1 MSFRILHVLDHSWPV
16 LDGYS
21 NRSRSLIAAQKGLGW
36 HPAVV
41 TSPLHNLDDPGAHD
55 LMLDSVNYYRVP
67 TSSSWTWKAIHRR
80 CPGLRELGVVS
91 LLEKNIIR
99 ILASERFDLIH
110 AHSPAL
116 CGLAASRAAAATGI
130 PFVYEIRSFWE
141 DGLPQKPTSLRYRLT
156 RFLESHVVKRANAV
170 IGIARPILKDLA
182 SRGIPEQKL
191 FLVPNGVDIARFAPR
206 DYDQALAKELRLEDT
221 LTLGF
226 IGTFF
231 PWEGVSWLVRATAEL
246 HARGIPC
253 KLLII
258 GDGAEVDAVCNAI
271 QQENAE
277 GFVSYL
283 GRVPHEDIERYYS
296 ILDVLVYPRR
306 SSRITEMVTPLKPLE
321 AMALGKAVLG
331 SNVGGIREL
340 IEPEKTG
347 VLFESG
353 EISDFCRQATRLLGD
368 ENLRSTLGK
377 NARARVCAESD
388 WTVVTERYRK
398 VYEIAM
404 SSLLERRR

>member
-21 NRSRSLIAAQKGLGW
+21 NRSRSLIAAQKSLGW

-41 TSPLHNLDDPGAHD
+41 TSPLHNLDDPAAQD
-55 LMLDSVNYYRVP
+55 LVLDSVNYYRVP
-67 TSSSWTWKAIHRR
+67 SSSSWAWKAIHRR
-80 CPGLRELGVVS
+80 FPVLREYGVVR
-91 LLEKNIIR
+91 LLEKNMMR
-99 ILASERFDLIH
+99 ILANERFDLIH

-116 CGLAASRAAAATGI
+116 CGLAAARVAAVAGI

-156 RFLESHVVKRANAV
+156 RFLESHAAKRANAV
-170 IGIARPILKDLA
+170 VAIARPMLRDLA
-182 SRGIPEQKL
+182 SRGIPQEKL
-191 FLVPNGVDIARFAPR
+191 FLVPNGVDVARFAPR
-206 DYDQALAKELRLEDT
+206 AYDQALAKELHLEDT
-221 LTLGF
+221 PTLGF

-231 PWEGVSWLVRATAEL
+231 PWEGVAWLVQATAAL
-246 HARGIPC
+246 HARGVPC

-258 GDGAEVDAVCNAI
+258 GDGAEADGVRNAI
-271 QQENAE
+271 EQVNAE
-277 GFVSYL
+277 GFVTYL

-347 VLFESG
+347 ALFESG
-353 EISDFCRQATRLLGD
+353 DIDDFCRQATRLLQD
-368 ENLRSTLGK
+368 QKLRRVLGR
-377 NARARVCAESD
+377 NARAKVCAESN
-388 WTVVTERYRK
+388 WTTVTERYRK
-398 VYEIAM
+398 VYEIAVN
-404 SSLLERRR
+404 SLLERC

>member
-1 MSFRILHVLDHSWPV
+1 MSVRILHVLDHSWPV

-21 NRSRSLIAAQKGLGW
+21 NRSRSLIAAQKSLGW

-41 TSPLHNLDDPGAHD
+41 TSPLHNLDDLQAQD
-55 LMLDSVNYYRVP
+55 LVLDSVNYFRVP
-67 TSSSWTWKAIHRR
+67 SSSSWTWKAIHRR
-80 CPGLRELGVVS
+80 WLGLREFGVVS
-91 LLEKNIIR
+91 LLEKTLSR
-99 ILASERFDLIH
+99 ILAREKFDLIH

-116 CGLAASRAAAATGI
+116 CGLAASRVAAAAGI

-141 DGLPQKPTSLRYRLT
+141 DGLPQRPTSLRYRLT
-156 RFLESHVVKRANAV
+156 RFLETHVAKHANAV
-170 IGIARPILKDLA
+170 VGIARPILKDLA
-182 SRGIPEQKL
+182 SRGIPDQKL

-206 DYDQALAKELRLEDT
+206 EYDRALAKELNLEDT
-221 LTLGF
+221 PTLGF

-231 PWEGVSWLVRATAEL
+231 PWEGVSWLVQATAVL
-246 HARGIPC
+246 HARGVLS

-258 GDGAEVDAVCNAI
+258 GDGAEADAVRAAI
-271 QQENAE
+271 QQEQAE

-331 SNVGGIREL
+331 SDVGGIREL
-340 IEPEKTG
+340 IEPETTG
-347 VLFESG
+347 LLFASG
-353 EISDFCRQATRLLGD
+353 EIDDFCRQATRLLQD
-368 ENLRSTLGK
+368 ENLRSVMGK
-377 NARARVCAESD
+377 NARARVCAERD
-388 WTVVTERYRK
+388 WATVTERYRK
-398 VYEIAM
+398 VYEFAM
-404 SSLLERRR
+404 TTSLERR

>member
-1 MSFRILHVLDHSWPV
+1 MSVRILHVLDHSWPV

-21 NRSRSLIAAQKGLGW
+21 NRSRSLIAAQKSLGW

-41 TSPLHNLDDPGAHD
+41 TSPLHNLDDLQAQD
-55 LMLDSVNYYRVP
+55 LVLDSVNYFRVP
-67 TSSSWTWKAIHRR
+67 SSPSWTWKAIHRR
-80 CPGLRELGVVS
+80 WPGLREFGVVS
-91 LLEKNIIR
+91 LLEKTLSR
-99 ILASERFDLIH
+99 ILAREKFDLIH

-116 CGLAASRAAAATGI
+116 CGLAASRVAAAAGV

-156 RFLESHVVKRANAV
+156 RFLETHVAKHANAV
-170 IGIARPILKDLA
+170 VGIARPILKDLA
-182 SRGIPEQKL
+182 SRGIPDQKL

-206 DYDQALAKELRLEDT
+206 EYDRALAKELNLEDT
-221 LTLGF
+221 PTLGF

-231 PWEGVSWLVRATAEL
+231 PWEGVSWLVQATAAL
-246 HARGIPC
+246 HARGVLS

-258 GDGAEVDAVCNAI
+258 GDGAEADAVRAAI
-271 QQENAE
+271 QQEQAE

-331 SNVGGIREL
+331 SDVGGIREL
-340 IEPEKTG
+340 IEPETTG
-347 VLFESG
+347 LLFASG
-353 EISDFCRQATRLLGD
+353 EIDDFCRQATRLLQD
-368 ENLRSTLGK
+368 ENLRSVMGK
-377 NARARVCAESD
+377 NARARVCAERD
-388 WTVVTERYRK
+388 WATVTERYRK
-398 VYEIAM
+398 VYEFAM
-404 SSLLERRR
+404 TTSLERR